1 MKALLELMGRYT
13 GQNLMILFV
22 TVLAVIVTSLLY
34 WISNKNRWV
43 KYAPAFVLLFI
54 ALYSLFRGAPR
65 LMMDTGLESMWR
77 FVLFAVSGFVS
88 FCYALILG
96 VVKNDRRLK
105 RFNNKNESR
114 KESS

>member
-22 TVLAVIVTSLLY
+22 TMLAVIVTSLLY

-43 KYAPAFVLLFI
+43 KYAPAFVLLLI
-54 ALYSLFRGAPR
+54 AIYSLFQGAPR
-65 LMMDTGLESMWR
+65 LMVDAGLASMWR

-88 FCYALILG
+88 LCYALILG
-96 VVKNDRRLK
+96 VIKNDRMFQ
-105 RFNNKNESR
+105 RFN
-114 KESS
+114 